1 MSNASNVSVDLPG
14 GLKMR
19 GAVVRGGEK
28 TPVVCIPGLTRNLS
42 DFDDFTSAIAA
53 TGRDAYAFSL
63 RGRGKSDYDPN
74 YLNYFPTTYV
84 DDVLSALDQLRIE
97 RAVFV
102 GTSLGGIV
110 TMLTTAKAPDRIAA
124 AVINDVGPELAP
136 EGIARIASYVGARS
150 QDAGDGRTDL
160 AGAIA
165 QIRAI
170 NEVAFPGK
178 DAAFWEM
185 FARRTFEE
193 LPDGSWKLAYDP
205 NIGRALLEAGPAP
218 DLWDAFRSL
227 QNTPTMIVRGAISDL
242 LTAPIIEKMRAAR
255 PGFDYC
261 EVADVGHAPTLT
273 EEGALTAIRKF
284 IDANG

>member
-1 MSNASNVSVDLPG
+1 MSNASDVSVELPG
-14 GLKMR
+14 GLNMR
-19 GAVVRGGEK
+19 GAVVRGGER

-42 DFDDFTSAIAA
+42 DFEDFAAAIAA
-53 TGRDAYAFSL
+53 SGRDAYAFSL

-74 YLNYFPTTYV
+74 YLNYFPSTYV
-84 DDVLSALDQLRIE
+84 DDILAALDQLRLE

-110 TMLTTAKAPDRIAA
+110 TMLTTAKAPDRVAA
-124 AVINDVGPELAP
+124 AVINDIGPELAP

-150 QDAGDGRTDL
+150 QDAGDGKTDL

-178 DAAFWEM
+178 DPAFWDR
-185 FARRTFEE
+185 FARKTFEE
-193 LPDGSWKLAYDP
+193 MADGSWRLAYDP
-205 NIGRALLEAGPAP
+205 NIGRALIEAGPAP
-218 DLWDAFRSL
+218 DLWDAFKAL
-227 QNTPTMIVRGAISDL
+227 KNTPTMIVRGAISDL

-261 EVADVGHAPTLT
+261 EVANVGHAPTLT
-273 EEGALTAIRKF
+273 ENDALPAIRQF
-284 IDANG
+284 VDAKG